1 MGHILALFSG
11 IREMPRIPVTERI
24 GCAPS
29 ARQNPWL
36 PPDRRDGPPSTS
48 RPACNRQSMPGHG
61 TAATERPEHCLLR
74 GLATLFTLILKY
86 IPALFWT
93 DITCAS
99 DKPLRAV

>member
-11 IREMPRIPVTERI
+11 IREMPRIPVAERI
-24 GCAPS
+24 GCA
-29 ARQNPWL
+29 RRHRTLGL

-61 TAATERPEHCLLR
+61 TAATERPEHSLLR
-74 GLATLFTLILKY
+74 GLAALFALILKH

-93 DITCAS
+93 DITCAP